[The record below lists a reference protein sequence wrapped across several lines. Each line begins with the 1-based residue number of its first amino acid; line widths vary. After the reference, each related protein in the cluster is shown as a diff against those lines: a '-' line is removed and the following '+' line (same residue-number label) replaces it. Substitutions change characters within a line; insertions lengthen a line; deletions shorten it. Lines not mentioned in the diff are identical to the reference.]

1 MNGYI
6 TRQPVIIGLRKEAD
20 RLILANP
27 AHPFPRAHSVIDALF
42 KSGLWREGWGLRNMD
57 LKAILCAV
65 KQKLHYQVTYFQQK
79 RTQSWDEFSPFLRT
93 LHLFLTFLF
102 WLPSFFFVKF
112 SLHYFLIQSVI
123 NLFFLHKT
131 ANSRW
136 RKNVLCYTI
145 SQEPNQ
151 IRDEKLIQA
160 KHWLTWK
167 RKKENIITLHKKYIL
182 WHFYPFWGVCIN
194 AAYSCWLLFW
204 LDAPPSLP

>member
-1 MNGYI
+1 M
-6 TRQPVIIGLRKEAD
+6 
-20 RLILANP
+20 ANP
-27 AHPFPRAHSVIDALF
+27 AHPFPRSHSVIDALF

-79 RTQSWDEFSPFLRT
+79 RTQSWDEFSSFLRI
-93 LHLFLTFLF
+93 LHLFLTFFYILASI
-102 WLPSFFFVKF
+102 LFFVKF

-182 WHFYPFWGVCIN
+182 WHFYPFLRGMYLMLRTAVGFFFDLTPHHRYHKLVGN
-194 AAYSCWLLFW
+194 RQTMATSAYTTM
-204 LDAPPSLP
+204 

>member
-1 MNGYI
+1 
-6 TRQPVIIGLRKEAD
+6 
-20 RLILANP
+20 
-27 AHPFPRAHSVIDALF
+27 
-42 KSGLWREGWGLRNMD
+42 MD

-79 RTQSWDEFSPFLRT
+79 RTQSWDEFSTYLRT
-93 LHLFLTFLF
+93 QPLFLTFF
-102 WLPSFFFVKF
+102 YILPSILFFVKF

-151 IRDEKLIQA
+151 IRDEKLMQA
-160 KHWLTWK
+160 KHWLT
-167 RKKENIITLHKKYIL
+167 
-182 WHFYPFWGVCIN
+182 
-194 AAYSCWLLFW
+194 
-204 LDAPPSLP
+204 